1 MFQLLAILAFFILG
15 LAFFAIGK
23 DDFGIKRIKPDSNNN
38 IPQTKG
44 QKSQERGLS
53 NESNIVMENVSNEI
67 QSDSK
72 ETSKISE

>member
-38 IPQTKG
+38 TPKTKG

-53 NESNIVMENVSNEI
+53 NESNIVMENISNEI